1 MNIYIYFFIFVIIWF
16 NFTPYY
22 ISSMDFTQLTAQFM
36 TNRKF
41 VDKLDIP
48 DREISY
54 QSFLRDI
61 EFYKDRSLELTEALI
76 TEREQV
82 EPYLTKDVITSFNA
96 YMRACI
102 CYFRTTDLNDI
113 NQKEEYGDDLSRFR
127 IKTEKELE
135 EEALQ
140 ELDDLCGDGDDIPF
154 QYADNIMMRQIQLKP
169 NNLDRFLKYEKI
181 EVPIVLPKQKEIDLG
196 HPDLKTK
203 PFFPPQ
209 PQPEPPPPNT
219 PYPPVTLNIEQCS
232 SPVDEVK
239 EVTNALIEELISI
252 VIDKLENTIETEIEP
267 KQEPDPEP
275 KPETKPKKSQKK
287 NKKKPSK
294 KVETIHID
302 V

>member
-1 MNIYIYFFIFVIIWF
+1 
-16 NFTPYY
+16 
-22 ISSMDFTQLTAQFM
+22 MDFTQLTAQFM